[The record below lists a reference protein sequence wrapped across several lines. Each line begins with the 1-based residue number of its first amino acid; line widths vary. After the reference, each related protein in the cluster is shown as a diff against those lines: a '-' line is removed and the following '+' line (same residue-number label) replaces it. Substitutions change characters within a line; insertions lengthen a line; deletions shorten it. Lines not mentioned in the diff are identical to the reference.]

1 MLIPWF
7 NSLPQMRL
15 KTKLIAAAIT
25 RMMNGV
31 WRARNSKI
39 FKEESLPTA
48 VIIQEIIWYL
58 KMKLGVIK
66 IAACSKEDIYWLR
79 LMKVDI
85 FTRLPS
91 PPPSPNLLQAVQ
103 SPAHRQFSMTCASF
117 EMANHY
123 MKYVFQS
130 IGYTQ
135 KWMQKEGSVRSLAD
149 NLFCRYQSQ
158 WLNGHGKKDEKK
170 EMRNMSN
177 APRPDHYKGLES
189 ESLIGKEC
197 SDDEEPIN
205 SKWSLELNWL
215 SKALEPALDFW
226 NSFGDKSPPVTRS
239 VSEIIAS
246 IQRSRVGIQDWSLS
260 DLTVG
265 LYLLYLRQASVDPFE
280 DIQGIQIYSEAIV
293 QDLIYHTELAKGSYK
308 GSAEELARRSMLR
321 EGNVL
326 KFVKESSVLRPGYY
340 LGVDKRRKLVIF
352 GIRGTHTVYDLITSI
367 ASLSNE
373 RITSEGYSTH
383 FGIAEAAQWFL
394 THEIKNIRS
403 CLEKHEGYRLRLVG
417 HSLGGAIASLLAI
430 MLRKKT
436 RDDLGFSPDIVSAVS
451 YATPPCLSRETADS
465 CSDYVTTVVMPDD
478 IIPRFSVATLTRLRN
493 EIIQTDWTSI
503 LDKEDRRSI
512 LELVT
517 NAKQVVNSVHDVG
530 KKLAQYATFKSDSNS
545 PGTPAKNETQLG
557 SSTSLTSKLVEKSLS
572 VAKKDQDEPASTPEL
587 FIPGTVYYLKRS
599 SDSDPDNISR
609 RKVVEQFTLWK
620 RKPGNHFN
628 RILLSGKII
637 SDHKCDSHYYA
648 LRDVLK
654 GLPGSPTP
662 GVFDN

>member
-1 MLIPWF
+1 ML
-7 NSLPQMRL
+7 LG
-15 KTKLIAAAIT
+15 LIIT
-25 RMMNGV
+25 RD
-31 WRARNSKI
+31 W
-39 FKEESLPTA
+39 
-48 VIIQEIIWYL
+48 
-58 KMKLGVIK
+58 
-66 IAACSKEDIYWLR
+66 
-79 LMKVDI
+79 
-85 FTRLPS
+85 
-91 PPPSPNLLQAVQ
+91 
-103 SPAHRQFSMTCASF
+103 
-117 EMANHY
+117 
-123 MKYVFQS
+123 
-130 IGYTQ
+130 
-135 KWMQKEGSVRSLAD
+135 
-149 NLFCRYQSQ
+149 
-158 WLNGHGKKDEKK
+158 
-170 EMRNMSN
+170 
-177 APRPDHYKGLES
+177 ES

-226 NSFGDKSPPVTRS
+226 NCFGDKSPPVNRS

-265 LYLLYLRQASVDPFE
+265 LYLLYLRQASMDPFE
-280 DIQGIQIYSEAIV
+280 DIQGIQISSEAIV
-293 QDLIYHTELAKGSYK
+293 QHLIYHTELAKGSYK
-308 GSAEELARRSMLR
+308 GSAEEFARRSMLR

-373 RITSEGYSTH
+373 RITSEGYLTH

-394 THEIKNIRS
+394 THEMKNIRS
-403 CLEKHEGYRLRLVG
+403 CLEKHERLLSPVVSLMHLHGYRLRLVG

-517 NAKQVVNSVHDVG
+517 NAK
-530 KKLAQYATFKSDSNS
+530 
-545 PGTPAKNETQLG
+545 
-557 SSTSLTSKLVEKSLS
+557 STEKI
-572 VAKKDQDEPASTPEL
+572 ARNT
-587 FIPGTVYYLKRS
+587 
-599 SDSDPDNISR
+599 
-609 RKVVEQFTLWK
+609 
-620 RKPGNHFN
+620 
-628 RILLSGKII
+628 
-637 SDHKCDSHYYA
+637 
-648 LRDVLK
+648 
-654 GLPGSPTP
+654 
-662 GVFDN
+662 